1 MSRVTVKAATTAAD
15 LAAVV
20 DLCWAYRDFLYTF
33 APAERRIVEIFY
45 PQDKYSALMDRLAE
59 EHARPR
65 GIILLAERDGEALG
79 CGMSHALSDRESEI
93 KRVFVTDAARGSGA
107 GRAICQ
113 RLIDQAREDGFEK
126 VYLDTSIAF
135 APARALYQSLGFIER
150 GPYQPTPAFAREAI
164 CFYELPLAPEPPKR
178 EPAP

>member
-1 MSRVTVKAATTAAD
+1 MSEIAIRPVTTAAD

-20 DLCWAYRDFLYTF
+20 ELCWAYRDFLYNF
-33 APAERRIVEIFY
+33 APTERRIVETFY
-45 PQDKYSALMDRLAE
+45 PDDKYSALMDRLAE

-65 GIILLAERDGEALG
+65 GIILLAERNGIPLG

-93 KRVFVTDAARGSGA
+93 KRVFVTDAARGTGA

-113 RLIDQAREDGFEK
+113 RLIDQARADGFEK

-135 APARALYQSLGFIER
+135 APARALYASLGFAER
-150 GPYQPTPAFAREAI
+150 GPYQPMPDFAREAI
-164 CFYELPLAPEPPKR
+164 CFYELPLTDTAAQSR
-178 EPAP
+178 